1 MQSNAILSVYIDNK
15 LQFAQYGQGVLSENS
30 MQELG
35 THQIVVQAWAS
46 GGKVFSKTVHVS
58 VNKEVTSTCLPA
70 FDPNVNVCAPVNLS
84 ETKGTVLVHAA
95 ARSSISPV
103 VLLQAFAGESNW
115 TAVHFPIQKLLKI
128 KLRMSS
134 VVVSPVMASSGR
146 SAP

>member
-1 MQSNAILSVYIDNK
+1 M
-15 LQFAQYGQGVLSENS
+15 LSENS

-103 VLLQAFAGESNW
+103 CCC
-115 TAVHFPIQKLLKI
+115 KLLPENRTGQQFIFQYKNC
-128 KLRMSS
+128 
-134 VVVSPVMASSGR
+134 
-146 SAP
+146 

>member
-1 MQSNAILSVYIDNK
+1 MQSNAILRVYIDNK
-15 LQFAQYGQGVLSENS
+15 LQFAQYGQAVLSGKFNAGIRNAS
-30 MQELG
+30 DRG
-35 THQIVVQAWAS
+35 AAWAS
-46 GGKVFSKTVHVS
+46 DGKVFSKTVHVS